1 MTAAVQ
7 LHREP
12 RMSEVMLPAGSVFA
26 RIAAGEPRAVDE
38 CIAEFGG
45 LVWSLARRWS
55 SDGADAEDAAQEIF
69 YDLWRSAARFDE
81 ARCSERGFVAM
92 VARRRLIDRAR
103 KRRRSLDLVD
113 LPDGFDAA
121 DESGARTD
129 GLALAADAHDLL
141 AALTPMQ
148 RQMLTLHLLEGRT
161 HDEIAE
167 ATQTPLGTVK
177 SHIRRGLERAR
188 RLLADRAGGGRLA

>member
-12 RMSEVMLPAGSVFA
+12 RMDEVRLPTGSVFA
-26 RIAAGEPRAVDE
+26 RIAAGEARAVDE
-38 CIAEFGG
+38 CVATFGG

-55 SDGADAEDAAQEIF
+55 SDGAEAEDAAQEIF
-69 YDLWRSAARFDE
+69 YDLWRSAARFDGT
-81 ARCSERGFVAM
+81 RCSERGFVAM

-103 KRRRSLDLVD
+103 KRRRSLELVE
-113 LPDGFDAA
+113 LPEGFDAA
-121 DESGARTD
+121 DESGAQTD

-188 RLLADRAGGGRLA
+188 RLLADRAGGGHLA